1 MNAHSI
7 RVLLLACLLPAC
19 GTAQSAQ
26 PTEPTAQVQSASHTQ
41 SATVE
46 HATERLQVTAPS
58 EPENEPEAQ
67 AAVTCDA
74 PIPLFTEGHEVE
86 RLCPEEAARRG
97 LTVID
102 LSNDFAPHIFDE
114 APELGADGVPPYR
127 TNYIALADERWD
139 ALPEDVDPER
149 FLELFG
155 IYPTPRVLHARLSHT
170 ERHACH
176 DAIDDAALSNFEG
189 TLRPWLLEQ
198 EPQRAQERRVRAGDR
213 RFEAERVRL
222 GLQTIEELEAHLL
235 NPNALRWYLR
245 DRLRTHAIRAMQ
257 DHLVCDDLFG
267 RRGFERGVYD
277 TRTAV
282 ALAAYQRQ
290 HTVVSSG
297 SFTPETRAVLVRES
311 REGDYLAVL
320 RMLRERV
327 VDATG
332 VLEDGSAQ
340 HAWGTVFGRAVDPV
354 EMRTDVGAGVSE
366 HGAPDWISPATEAA
380 ATALGWTSPEGF
392 LAFSESATQ
401 GLHVAVQLPALPA
414 YHSAQMELRV
424 EIDRGDVWYDYPYTE
439 EGTRRAQSVRERPT
453 LTLYARTNDG
463 DIALIQW
470 PTTIGGWTPEVDRE
484 GQVGL
489 SYKESPAG
497 AHVWRDVVAAPAWL
511 PPPNT
516 PDRELVRPYRGY
528 SVPNTTLFGPGYRS
542 AYGLAMV
549 MNHRIDAPE
558 VEGGEPTYVDES
570 VRVHG
575 SVSYGSILRGTS
587 HGCHRLYNHLA
598 VRLMGFLVRH
608 RAHIRRG
615 SIPARYI
622 RDLNVGETPVEL
634 RILSR
639 GYLYE
644 LTPPVPVNVLEG
656 NVRGSARRAI
666 EGFRPLPERAR
677 ADALAAAAADE

>member
-1 MNAHSI
+1 MNPHPSRAW
-7 RVLLLACLLPAC
+7 LLALLLPAC
-19 GTAQSAQ
+19 GTTTQSTPA
-26 PTEPTAQVQSASHTQ
+26 ASTTQ
-41 SATVE
+41 SATTEAAVASPQQ
-46 HATERLQVTAPS
+46 ATERLQVAAPS
-58 EPENEPEAQ
+58 EPAAEPAPEVAIN
-67 AAVTCDA
+67 CDA
-74 PIPLFTEGHEVE
+74 PIPFFAEGHEVE
-86 RLCPEEAARRG
+86 RICPEEAARRG
-97 LTVID
+97 LTVLD

-127 TNYIALADERWD
+127 ASYIALADERWD
-139 ALPEDVDPER
+139 DLPEDVDPER

-155 IYPTPRVLHARLSHT
+155 IYPTPRVLHARLSDA

-176 DAIDDAALSNFEG
+176 DAIEDESLSAFEG
-189 TLRPWLLEQ
+189 TLRPWLLEE

-222 GLQTIEELEAHLL
+222 GLATIEELEAHMP
-235 NPNALRWYLR
+235 NPNSLRWYLR
-245 DRLRTHAIRAMQ
+245 DRVQTHAIRAMQ

-297 SFTPETRAVLVRES
+297 SFTPETRAVLVRDS

-340 HAWGTVFGRAVDPV
+340 HAWGTVFGRVVDPI
-354 EMRTDVGAGVSE
+354 EMRTVVSTNAPE
-366 HGAPDWISPATEAA
+366 RAAPDWISPATEAA
-380 ATALGWTSPEGF
+380 ATALGWTSQEAY
-392 LAFSESATQ
+392 LAFFSGAETPTQ
-401 GLHVAVQLPALPA
+401 VALQLPALPA

-424 EIDRGDVWYDYPYTE
+424 EIDRGDVWYEYPYTD
-439 EGTRRAQSVRERPT
+439 EGVRRAQQVRERPT
-453 LTLYARTNDG
+453 LTLFAHTSEG

-470 PTTIGGWTPEVDRE
+470 PTTIGGWKPEVDRNGE
-484 GQVGL
+484 IGL
-489 SYKESPAG
+489 AYKESPAG
-497 AHVWRDVVAAPAWL
+497 PHVWRDVVAAPAWL
-511 PPPNT
+511 PPPGT
-516 PDRELVRPYRGY
+516 PDRELVRPYRGHY
-528 SVPNTTLFGPGYRS
+528 VPNSTIFGPGYRS

-549 MNHRIDAPE
+549 MNHRVDPPE
-558 VEGGEPTYVDES
+558 VEGGEPTFNDEG
-570 VRVHG
+570 VRAHG

-598 VRLMGFLVRH
+598 VRLTGFLVRH

-615 SIPARYI
+615 SIPARYL
-622 RDLNVGETPVEL
+622 RDLVIDDVHVEL
-634 RILSR
+634 SILSR

-644 LTPPVPVNVLEG
+644 LTPPVPVNVLPGNIRG
-656 NVRGSARRAI
+656 NVHRAI
-666 EGFRPLPERAR
+666 DGFRPLPERAR
-677 ADALAAAAADE
+677 ADALAAAAADG

>member
-1 MNAHSI
+1 MPAPSTQ
-7 RVLLLACLLPAC
+7 RVWLFTTSLLLSAC
-19 GTAQSAQ
+19 GTAPIVERST
-26 PTEPTAQVQSASHTQ
+26 TEV
-41 SATVE
+41 
-46 HATERLQVTAPS
+46 APS
-58 EPENEPEAQ
+58 EVAPVEPRREESTPVLSREGNQ
-67 AAVTCDA
+67 QVVSAVTCDV
-74 PIPLFTEGHEVE
+74 PIPVFAAGHEVE
-86 RLCPEEAARRG
+86 QVCPEDVGRRG
-97 LTVID
+97 LTVLD

-127 TNYIALADERWD
+127 ANYIALADERWD

-155 IYPTPRVLHARLSHT
+155 IYPTPRVLHARLSDA

-176 DAIDDAALSNFEG
+176 DAIEDTSMLAFQG
-189 TLRPWLLEQ
+189 TLRTWLMPED
-198 EPQRAQERRVRAGDR
+198 PQRAQERRVRAGDR
-213 RFEAERVRL
+213 RFEAERGRL
-222 GLQTIEELEAHLL
+222 GLATIEELEAHLP

-245 DRLRTHAIRAMQ
+245 DRLQTHAIRAMQ

-277 TRTAV
+277 TRNAV

-332 VLEDGSAQ
+332 VLEDGSAL
-340 HAWGTVFGRAVDPV
+340 HAWGTVFGRTVDPI
-354 EMRTDVGAGVSE
+354 EMRTDVGAGVAE
-366 HGAPDWISPATEAA
+366 RGAPDWISPATEAA
-380 ATALGWTSPEGF
+380 ATALGWTSSEGF
-392 LAFSESATQ
+392 LAFMESATQ
-401 GLHVAVQLPALPA
+401 RLHVAVQLPALPA
-414 YHSAQMELRV
+414 YHSAEMELRV
-424 EIDRGDVWYDYPYTE
+424 EIDRGDVWFDYPYSE
-439 EGTRRAQSVRERPT
+439 AGVRRGQPVRERPT
-453 LTLYARTNDG
+453 LTLYAHASEG

-470 PTTIGGWTPEVDRE
+470 PTTIGGWKPEVDRE
-484 GQVGL
+484 GEIGL

-497 AHVWRDVVAAPAWL
+497 PHVWRDVVAAPAWL

-516 PDRELVRPYRGY
+516 PDRELVRPYRGHY
-528 SVPNTTLFGPGYRS
+528 VPNTTLFGPGYRS

-549 MNHRIDAPE
+549 MNHRVDPPS
-558 VEGGEPTYVDES
+558 VEGGEPTYVDEG
-570 VRVHG
+570 VRAHG

-622 RDLNVGETPVEL
+622 RSLNVGETPVEL

-656 NVRGSARRAI
+656 NVHGSARRAI

-677 ADALAAAAADE
+677 ADALAAAAADQ